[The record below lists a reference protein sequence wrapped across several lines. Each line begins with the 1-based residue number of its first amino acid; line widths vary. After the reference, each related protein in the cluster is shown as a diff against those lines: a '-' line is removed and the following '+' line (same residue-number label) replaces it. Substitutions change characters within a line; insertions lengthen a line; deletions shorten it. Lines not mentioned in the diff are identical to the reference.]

1 LKKLDTS
8 KLGLSK
14 LWEVL
19 LVIVL
24 IAFGYTFTL
33 YLFDRFT
40 IFTHDYTFPRFV
52 IIIVLAF
59 IFYSPFYNNKAIV
72 RFKYFGSICFVYL
85 LTVSSTTLAIAYF
98 DESLKSEYIAYQ
110 IHNSIEQDQ
119 KYLASKNRTLYVKK
133 SYSVIEEAANNK
145 VSIKNLITE
154 FLISLITGLLF
165 SYLVAYFFTFKS
177 FKHFNSSSSYN

>member
-1 LKKLDTS
+1 MKKLDTS

-59 IFYSPFYNNKAIV
+59 IFYSPFYNNKAII

-85 LTVSSTTLAIAYF
+85 LTVSSTTLVIAHF
-98 DESLKSEYIAYQ
+98 DQSLKSEYVEYEIQ
-110 IHNSIEQDQ
+110 NSIERDQ
-119 KYLASKNRTLYVKK
+119 KYLASKNRTLDVKN
-133 SYSVIEEAANNK
+133 SYLVIEEAANNK
-145 VSIKNLITE
+145 VSIKSLITG
-154 FLISLITGLLF
+154 FLISLIIGLLF
-165 SYLVAYFFTFKS
+165 SYLVAHFFTSKNFKQ
-177 FKHFNSSSSYN
+177 FNSSRNFT